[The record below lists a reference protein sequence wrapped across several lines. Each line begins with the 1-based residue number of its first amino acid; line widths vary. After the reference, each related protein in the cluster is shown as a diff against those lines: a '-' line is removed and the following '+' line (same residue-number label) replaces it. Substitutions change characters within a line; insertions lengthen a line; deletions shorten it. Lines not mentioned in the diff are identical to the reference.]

1 MRTTIVLVEDDP
13 GVRSLME
20 AILADGGY
28 RTVALTRGDTAYDRI
43 RQEQPDA
50 VILDIQLE
58 RAVQGW
64 TVLDL
69 LRLDHTT
76 AHIPVIICSA
86 DQPFLRQH
94 GAELAAVGCCILE
107 KPFTMDA
114 LLGLVHQAVAGT
126 VCRGI

>member
-1 MRTTIVLVEDDP
+1 MRTTIVLVEDDL

-20 AILADGGY
+20 AILAESGY

-94 GAELAAVGCCILE
+94 GPELQAVGCCILE

-114 LLGLVHQAVAGT
+114 LLELVQQALAGPA
-126 VCRGI
+126 CRGT